1 MKRVLSLW
9 LPRFATERYHLSP
22 ARNWE
27 GQHRLPEA
35 PFALTEN
42 ERGLLRLSAVDRR
55 AEAQGLTPGLPL
67 TQARALLPGLVT
79 LAHDR
84 GAEKRRLEK
93 LADWLERYSPWV
105 ALDESNEGAAGSAA
119 CWLDISGCAHLFGGE
134 AMMGRDLL
142 HRLEGWGLTVR
153 LGLADTPGAAWAVA
167 RFATAAGEPL
177 RIVPADGQ
185 RAALASLP
193 IAALRLQ
200 EAEVELL
207 GRFGLLQIGQLYEL
221 PPAGLAPR
229 LGGAVQ
235 RRLRQALGAMA
246 EPLSPRRAPLRFE
259 ARLGFSEPVAAVD
272 DLAAA
277 VEKLLQELCR
287 TLQQADQG
295 ARRLLLVLHR
305 VDASRQ
311 EIQIGVSK
319 ANRDPEHLGR
329 LLADR
334 QESFDPGYGV
344 EVMTLAAGVTEPLS
358 AEQMTLADRRKADRG
373 ETGGLLDRLLNR
385 LGTGRVYSLEQRPSH
400 WPEAAQVKRE
410 PTEKGDLPNAWR
422 STFDGQNPAG
432 LRPLRLLP
440 RPEPIETLA
449 LLPDHPPVR
458 FVWRRVTHLVARAE
472 GPERLLGAWWE
483 RPLTNENA
491 ARDAAR
497 GAGEPARLPQ
507 RDYYRVEDQEGRRF
521 WLFRD
526 GGDWFLHGLFG

>member
-9 LPRFATERYHLSP
+9 LPRFATERYHLRQMQS
-22 ARNWE
+22 RE
-27 GQHRLPEA
+27 GRHRLPDA

-55 AEAQGLTPGLPL
+55 AEAQGLLPGLPL
-67 TQARALLPGLVT
+67 TQARALLPSLFT
-79 LAHDR
+79 LTR
-84 GAEKRRLEK
+84 ERSAEERLLEQ

-105 ALDESNEGAAGSAA
+105 ALDNSEEGAAGSAA

-134 AMMGRDLL
+134 AMMCRDLL
-142 HRLEGWGLTVR
+142 RRLEGWGLTAR
-153 LGLADTPGAAWAVA
+153 LGLADTPGVAWAVA
-167 RFATAAGEPL
+167 RFATAAGEPV
-177 RIVPADGQ
+177 RIIPAGGQ

-207 GRFGLLQIGQLYEL
+207 GRFGLLQIGQLYDL

-229 LGGAVQ
+229 LGETVQ
-235 RRLRQALGAMA
+235 QRLRQALGVLA

-259 ARLGFSEPVAAVD
+259 ARRGFSEPISTAT

-277 VEKLLQELCR
+277 VEGLLQELCR
-287 TLQQADQG
+287 ALQQADRG

-305 VDASRQ
+305 VDATRQ
-311 EIQIGVSK
+311 EVRIGVSK
-319 ANRDPEHLGR
+319 ASREPRHLGR

-334 QESFDPGYGV
+334 QDSLDPGYGV
-344 EVMTLAAGVTEPLS
+344 EVMTLAAGVTESLN
-358 AEQMTLADRRKADRG
+358 AEQMILAEGRKARRDVP
-373 ETGGLLDRLLNR
+373 GGLLDRLLNR
-385 LGTGRVYSLEQRPSH
+385 LGAGRVYSLEQRQSH
-400 WPEAAQVKRE
+400 WPEAAQAKMNPVA
-410 PTEKGDLPNAWR
+410 KGGRSQAWR
-422 STFDGQNPAG
+422 RKLEDQSPAG

-458 FVWRRVTHLVARAE
+458 FVWRRATHLVARVE
-472 GPERLLGAWWE
+472 GPERLLSAWWE
-483 RPLTNENA
+483 RPVINEGV
-491 ARDAAR
+491 ARDVAR
-497 GAGEPARLPQ
+497 AVRLPQ

-526 GGDWFLHGLFG
+526 GAHWFLHGLFG